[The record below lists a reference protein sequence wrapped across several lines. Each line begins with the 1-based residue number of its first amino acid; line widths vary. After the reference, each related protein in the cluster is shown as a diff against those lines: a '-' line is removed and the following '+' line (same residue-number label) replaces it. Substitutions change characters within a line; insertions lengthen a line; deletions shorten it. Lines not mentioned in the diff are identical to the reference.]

1 MIRDTKTINALVF
14 IEDIE
19 PAPLCWDDLGSE
31 SFHEAA
37 DITPDHDNDNK
48 EDELPIVQPQRNQL
62 TGMVSVISVAT

>member
-19 PAPLCWDDLGSE
+19 PAPLCRDDLGSE

-37 DITPDHDNDNK
+37 DITPDHDNK
-48 EDELPIVQPQRNQL
+48 DELPIVQPQRNQL
-62 TGMVSVISVAT
+62 TRMISVISVAA

>member
-19 PAPLCWDDLGSE
+19 PASLCWDDLGSE

-37 DITPDHDNDNK
+37 DITPDHDNK

-62 TGMVSVISVAT
+62 TGIVSVISVAA